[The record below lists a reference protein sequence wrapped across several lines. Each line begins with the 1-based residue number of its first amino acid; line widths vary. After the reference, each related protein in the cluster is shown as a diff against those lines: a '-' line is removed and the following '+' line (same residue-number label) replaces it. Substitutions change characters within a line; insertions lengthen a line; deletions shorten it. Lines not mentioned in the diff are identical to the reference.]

1 MPPRKTASPPLPA
14 TYGEAVAQ
22 LEQIV
27 SGLESGQL
35 PLEDLLGQYQRGA
48 QLLAFCRERLQAV
61 PPITASAASTE
72 QPSAQSNAVCA
83 VLPIFVPCLA
93 PGCYPKRFQ
102 SAFGG
107 IQ

>member
-61 PPITASAASTE
+61 EE
-72 QPSAQSNAVCA
+72 QVRRLDDD
-83 VLPIFVPCLA
+83 VLRPLTQGDEA
-93 PGCYPKRFQ
+93 
-102 SAFGG
+102 
-107 IQ
+107 